1 MGVAEQDMTGVTL
14 PSALTTLCVT
24 LGLALTHTSVCAE
37 ENTYDAEESSE
48 MLPTLWLDQPTQMKS
63 MKRDSNHH
71 VRVMRSDSD
80 HHVRVMRNTE
90 KLHER
95 KKSFMAPNR
104 ILLLHILP
112 ENDKGD
118 INQPEDDD
126 ASNLNFDEMKE
137 KLLERFGYGSGP
149 ILTEKKRE
157 ESSPHVRVMRNAEIP
172 NQGVRIMKRKDES
185 GHHVRVMRSDDASPH
200 VRVMRSEDASPH
212 VRVMRSDEASP
223 HVRVMRSED
232 ASPHVRVMRNSHL
245 RVMKRDGES
254 PHVRVM
260 RSYGNEYSHIKSI
273 GNEDAS
279 SYIMVV
285 RNVEDDDRHLRM
297 MREYNDEA
305 LSHLRVRRND
315 EDASPHVRIM

>member
-1 MGVAEQDMTGVTL
+1 MGAEQDMTGVTL
-14 PSALTTLCVT
+14 PSALTTVCVT

-71 VRVMRSDSD
+71 VRVMRSDID
-80 HHVRVMRNTE
+80 HHVRVMRNEE

-126 ASNLNFDEMKE
+126 ASNLNFDEIKE
-137 KLLERFGYGSGP
+137 KLLERFGYGYGP

-157 ESSPHVRVMRNAEIP
+157 ESSPHVRVMRNAENP
-172 NQGVRIMKRKDES
+172 NQGVRIMKRKEES
-185 GHHVRVMRSDDASPH
+185 GH
-200 VRVMRSEDASPH
+200 
-212 VRVMRSDEASP
+212 

-279 SYIMVV
+279 S
-285 RNVEDDDRHLRM
+285 
-297 MREYNDEA
+297 
-305 LSHLRVRRND
+305 
-315 EDASPHVRIM
+315 